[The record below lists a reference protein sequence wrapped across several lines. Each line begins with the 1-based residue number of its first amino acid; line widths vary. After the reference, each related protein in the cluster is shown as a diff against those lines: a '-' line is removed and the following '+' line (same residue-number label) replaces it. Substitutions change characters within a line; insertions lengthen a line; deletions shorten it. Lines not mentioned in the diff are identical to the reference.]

1 MLTGHLRFRWVDC
14 QLSEIRKCMKLS
26 SLEKTLG
33 ALPTTLD
40 ATYDRI
46 LTNIDE
52 EYVDDAIRVLQW
64 LAFSAR
70 PMTVDE
76 VAETLSICLDDD
88 PRFDPDR
95 RLKDPSDILVI
106 CSSLV
111 TVSDTSHYHDDD
123 SMPDLQS
130 VSDTTFEIV
139 SDSTMSNI
147 EVTVDIIY
155 PSRSRR
161 GSTLIQVRW
170 PTQV

>member
-1 MLTGHLRFRWVDC
+1 
-14 QLSEIRKCMKLS
+14 MKLS
-26 SLEKTLG
+26 SLEKALG

-76 VAETLSICLDDD
+76 VAETLSVCLDED

-95 RLKDPSDILVI
+95 RLRDPLDILVI

-111 TVSDTSHYHDDD
+111 TVSDIPHYDD
-123 SMPDLQS
+123 SMPELQS
-130 VSDTTFEIV
+130 VSDSMPEIASV

-147 EVTVDIIY
+147 EVDRIY
-155 PSRSRR
+155 RSFPK

-170 PTQV
+170 PTQ

>member
-1 MLTGHLRFRWVDC
+1 MLTGYLRFRWVDC

-52 EYVDDAIRVLQW
+52 EYADDAIRVLQW

-76 VAETLSICLDDD
+76 AAETLSICLDED

-95 RLKDPSDILVI
+95 RLRDPLDILVI

-111 TVSDTSHYHDDD
+111 SIFGTSHDD
-123 SMPDLQS
+123 SMTELDSMPELQS
-130 VSDTTFEIV
+130 VSITVSNMEEI
-139 SDSTMSNI
+139 
-147 EVTVDIIY
+147 Y
-155 PSRSRR
+155 RSFPE

-170 PTQV
+170 PTQYEVSKIYVL

>member
-1 MLTGHLRFRWVDC
+1 MLTGHIRFRWVDC
-14 QLSEIRKCMKLS
+14 QLSEIRKCMELS

-33 ALPTTLD
+33 TLPTTLD

-52 EYVDDAIRVLQW
+52 AYVDKAIRVLQW

-76 VAETLSICLDDD
+76 VAETLSICFDDD

-95 RLKDPSDILVI
+95 RLKHPSDILVI

-111 TVSDTSHYHDDD
+111 TVSGTSRYGD
-123 SMPDLQS
+123 SMPELQR
-130 VSDTTFEIV
+130 V

-147 EVTVDIIY
+147 EVDKIY
-155 PSRSRR
+155 R
-161 GSTLIQVRW
+161 GIQIQVRW
-170 PTQV
+170 PTQYEVSRIYMFSSSLTTP